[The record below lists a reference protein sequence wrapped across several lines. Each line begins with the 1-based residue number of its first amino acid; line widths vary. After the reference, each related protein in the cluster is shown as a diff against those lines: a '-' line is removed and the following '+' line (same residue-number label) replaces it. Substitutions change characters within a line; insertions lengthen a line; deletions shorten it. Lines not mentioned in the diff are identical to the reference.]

1 MYIPP
6 LKAKSKDFYGSNPLP
21 ILAAIMTLHDRS
33 LENIRVRFLAIS
45 ALVFYC
51 LYTMTLN
58 IHYMI
63 ISCLIMPIARVL
75 YIFSNSYFQFIYLGR
90 FLLAILWRN
99 Q

>member
-21 ILAAIMTLHDRS
+21 ILAAIMTLHHRS
-33 LENIRVRFLAIS
+33 FENIRVPFLAVS

-63 ISCLIMPIARVL
+63 ISCLIML
-75 YIFSNSYFQFIYLGR
+75 SDFSLQYYGGINKD
-90 FLLAILWRN
+90 ILIKRHATTY
-99 Q
+99 